1 VRPQNQKFLRR
12 LALFLLAVI
21 VAVASGVLVGVFGWA
36 RWDVVAIVL
45 LFALIGAYQL
55 MMPEIVN

>member
-1 VRPQNQKFLRR
+1 VRVFLRR

-21 VAVASGVLVGVFGWA
+21 VAIAVGALVGTFGWA

-45 LFALIGAYQL
+45 LFALVGAYDLL
-55 MMPEIVN
+55 MPDIVN